1 MPIFKAFRS
10 DPTIDITIVYDEAV
24 MQWINILRF
33 NIKHVQPR
41 VNFSS
46 CCTWMFK
53 DEIFQNS
60 RSILVIL
67 SKRMRP
73 FNDIIFRSLQT
84 CKENNK
90 QPHVCLVIESD
101 DNEVEGIFT
110 ELVGDRNI
118 CVISDLANSFVWLPK
133 VCQFIFSK
141 RSKISKIRKKA
152 KIVPLPTCAIAN
164 VVNDSTLR
172 ALHSQIID
180 GLKKVNITLRED
192 LVPTPDYCILIRKKL
207 TDDLNT
213 RVSGTVRSIEK
224 TNSLVFDYVIYFDD
238 TPKADSS
245 KRVTYG
251 ASSQVLFIVHLLHVL
266 GVIKV
271 EAIHKRKPTRLVN
284 SFNLNPLNT
293 IFCVK
298 VEAIHKRKPTRL
310 VNSLNLNILNTIFW
324 GICYCIT
331 GIIFILVL
339 IAVFSIPFWIYYFIL
354 TTDKA

>member
-1 MPIFKAFRS
+1 M
-10 DPTIDITIVYDEAV
+10 
-24 MQWINILRF
+24 LRF
-33 NIKHVQPR
+33 NLQHVQPR
-41 VNFSS
+41 VKFSS

-60 RSILVIL
+60 SSILVIL
-67 SKRMRP
+67 SKTMRP

-133 VCQFIFSK
+133 VCRFIFGK

-164 VVNDSTLR
+164 VVNDNTLE

-224 TNSLVFDYVIYFDD
+224 TNSLVFDYVTYFDD

-271 EAIHKRKPTRLVN
+271 EAILHVLGV
-284 SFNLNPLNT
+284 
-293 IFCVK
+293 IK

-310 VNSLNLNILNTIFW
+310 VNSLIPNTLYTIFG
-324 GICYCIT
+324 GICFCII

-339 IAVFSIPFWIYYFIL
+339 IFCFFQFLFGYIIGYVIL
-354 TTDKA
+354 F